1 MFSQS
6 NMPRYSQPATNHSLR
21 YTINATP
28 SQYRPPPIRVV
39 KMEVK

>member
-6 NMPRYSQPATNHSLR
+6 NMPRYAQPATNHSLR

-28 SQYRPPPIRVV
+28 SQYRPPIRVV
-39 KMEVK
+39 NMEVK